1 MYFTQTEAKDLLN
14 TIARYFLNCEILF
27 DMISKWYSRK
37 TLKGLKVTKNY
48 EAPPMPFGLN
58 YKYWRMFVDSLDG
71 LKIRE
76 KLTYTDV
83 FPERMRP
90 FSYLRNIK
98 YMRDNMTPWMVQLY
112 K

>member
-1 MYFTQTEAKDLLN
+1 M
-14 TIARYFLNCEILF
+14 
-27 DMISKWYSRK
+27 S
-37 TLKGLKVTKNY
+37 
-48 EAPPMPFGLN
+48 FGLN
-58 YKYWRMFVDSLDG
+58 YKYCRMFVDSLDG

-98 YMRDNMTPWMVQLY
+98 YMRGNMTPWMVQLY